1 MDVVDKLGILA
12 AAAKYDVSCSSSG
25 STRARPSGGLGQ
37 AFSAGICH
45 SWTADGRCVSLLKV
59 LFTNQCIYDCA
70 YCINR
75 RSNDIPRA
83 AFEPAELTA
92 LVMGLYRR
100 NFIEGLFL
108 SSAVAVSPDRTMEQL
123 WQVLRLLRER
133 ERFGGY
139 IHVKL
144 IPGSD
149 PRWITIIGH
158 LADRLSINAE
168 LPTEAGLKR
177 LAPAKSQAIT
187 LPAIRQIGRLSQQLQ
202 DNRGEPGFLPAGQ
215 STQLIV
221 GATADNDRTIL
232 LHSQSLY
239 RVPRMKRVYYSAY
252 VPLNQDPRLPAR
264 VEGGLRREHR
274 LYQGDWLLRFYRFS
288 ADELLPVQYPDLLPE
303 LDPKTVWALRHPA
316 FFPVEINRAD
326 YWQLLRVPGIGP
338 TGAQRITAARRGGSL
353 KAEDLPRLRIVLK
366 RARYFITCGGRSPM
380 APADPAGLNRPDL
393 LALRLAAEEPA
404 LPDRQQDFFSL
415 YPEMGLLQPASGPRQ
430 ASGRGTGQGVA
441 GLPDPD
447 RRQQEAERLRDLF
460 A

>member
-1 MDVVDKLGILA
+1 MDVVEKLGILA

-25 STRARPSGGLGQ
+25 STRARPAGGLGQ

-70 YCINR
+70 YCLNR

-83 AFEPAELTA
+83 AFEPEELTA

-144 IPGSD
+144 IPGAD

-158 LADRLSINAE
+158 LADRLSLNAE
-168 LPTEAGLKR
+168 LPTESGLKR

-187 LPAIRQIGRLSQQLQ
+187 LPAIRQIGRLSQQQ
-202 DNRGEPGFLPAGQ
+202 DDRGEQRFLPAGQ

-252 VPLNQDPRLPAR
+252 VPLNQDPRLPVR

-274 LYQGDWLLRFYRFS
+274 LYQCDWLLRFYRFS
-288 ADELLPVQYPDLLPE
+288 ADELLPAQYPDLLPE
-303 LDPKTVWALRHPA
+303 LDPKTVWALRHPD
-316 FFPVEINRAD
+316 FFPIEVNRAD

-353 KAEDLPRLRIVLK
+353 RAEDLPRLKIVMK
-366 RARYFITCGGRSPM
+366 RARYFITCGGRSPL
-380 APADPAGLNRPDL
+380 DRSELAGMNRPDR
-393 LALRLAAEEPA
+393 LAQRLAAEEPCVI
-404 LPDRQQDFFSL
+404 DRQQDFFSL
-415 YPEMGLLQPASGPRQ
+415 YPELRQPQSGPGGVGAGERT
-430 ASGRGTGQGVA
+430 ANRGA
-441 GLPDPD
+441 ARLPDP
-447 RRQQEAERLRDLF
+447 RQRQQEAERLRDLF